1 MSRRADSMVSFSP
14 VVAIASLV
22 LAACFSYLVIDV
34 FDRDG
39 SRNVDSSSYDGNES
53 VNHMDAA
60 YRNIAVTPR
69 EDYGSGEAGVAQ
81 EGDRYE
87 YAVSPKTAT
96 DGFVVSSDTNNRGRN
111 VTSADEPV
119 AWPAYVDEATQVR
132 PVTNGLS
139 DAESL
144 FPGVARKSAN
154 VGTQAESVIEK
165 NKANSANTTPASA
178 QPNLDSE
185 ASPLPFGSS
194 PAGLEQQ
201 QELMAEVAVDLDEMQ
216 KIRCYPIDNQGG
228 PPCMCELTII
238 KQGQTQS
245 ELIDNCN

>member
-39 SRNVDSSSYDGNES
+39 SRNVDSSSYDGDES

-69 EDYGSGEAGVAQ
+69 EDYGNGEAGVAQ
-81 EGDRYE
+81 EDDRYE
-87 YAVSPKTAT
+87 YAVSPKAAT
-96 DGFVVSSDTNNRGRN
+96 GGFATPPSVNSSGRN
-111 VTSADEPV
+111 VTSADRRA
-119 AWPAYVDEATQVR
+119 AWPAFVDETTQAP
-132 PVTNGLS
+132 PVTNS
-139 DAESL
+139 SSIVESL
-144 FPGVARKSAN
+144 FPSAARKSAN
-154 VGTQAESVIEK
+154 VDAQAESVIET
-165 NKANSANTTPASA
+165 NTANSANTTQVGA
-178 QPNLDSE
+178 QPNTGGE
-185 ASPLPFGSS
+185 VSPFDRS
-194 PAGLEQQ
+194 PASLEQQ
-201 QELMAEVAVDLDEMQ
+201 QELMAEVAVDLDETQ

>member
-34 FDRDG
+34 FEQDE
-39 SRNVDSSSYDGNES
+39 SRNVDLSPYGGDES
-53 VNHMDAA
+53 VNNIDAA

-69 EDYGSGEAGVAQ
+69 EDYGSREAGVAQ
-81 EGDRYE
+81 EDDRYE
-87 YAVSPKTAT
+87 YAVSPRAAT
-96 DGFVVSSDTNNRGRN
+96 GKYATPSSANSSERN
-111 VTSADEPV
+111 VTSPDRRA
-119 AWPAYVDEATQVR
+119 ARPAYVDETTQTP
-132 PVTNGLS
+132 PVTNGS
-139 DAESL
+139 SIVERL
-144 FPGVARKSAN
+144 FPGAVRKSAN
-154 VGTQAESVIEK
+154 VGAQAESVIEA
-165 NKANSANTTPASA
+165 NKASGANTTPASA
-178 QPNLDSE
+178 QPNINGE
-185 ASPLPFGSS
+185 ASPFDS
-194 PAGLEQQ
+194 PPASLEQQ
-201 QELMAEVAVDLDEMQ
+201 LELMAEVAVDLDETQ